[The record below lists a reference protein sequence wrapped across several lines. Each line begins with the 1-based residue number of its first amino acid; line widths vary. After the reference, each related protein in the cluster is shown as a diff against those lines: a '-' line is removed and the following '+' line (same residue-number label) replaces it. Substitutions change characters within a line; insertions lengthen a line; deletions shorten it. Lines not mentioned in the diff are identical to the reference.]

1 MNRIKEL
8 RKEKGLTLDELS
20 EKVGINRATLNR
32 YENEKSEPKL
42 DTWKKLAAYFDVP
55 VSYLQGLTEY
65 ATFEPIKALAGVSIY
80 SDEYKDFILKQ
91 IEKHKETDALSL
103 SKKLSTLMDEK
114 TAKLVDENL
123 SGFDDRVLVSHV
135 LNGIDTS
142 VYQLLISDLG
152 LKKYRQALVEASKA
166 LDAVNEKLSDIATQ
180 GYKNSEDDEL
190 VQKTKNIVD
199 AYKNES

>member
-65 ATFEPIKALAGVSIY
+65 ATFQPIKALTDVSIY

-114 TAKLVDENL
+114 TAKIVDENL
-123 SGFDDRVLVSHV
+123 SRFDDRVLVSHV
-135 LNGIDTS
+135 LNGIDMS

-166 LDAVNEKLSDIATQ
+166 LDAINEKLSDIATQ

>member
-65 ATFEPIKALAGVSIY
+65 ATFQPIKAPTDVSIY

-123 SGFDDRVLVSHV
+123 SRFDDRVLVSHV

>member
-65 ATFEPIKALAGVSIY
+65 ATFQPIKALTGGSIY

-123 SGFDDRVLVSHV
+123 SRFDDRVLVSHV